1 MHDGRRQPAPPR
13 SVAAGAL
20 EDGAGSATGIWP
32 LAVEDLRF
40 APGGKPL
47 IDGITLQLSP
57 GTRSIAMGPNGA
69 GKSPFLRPLAGPLQP
84 TPRPVHTRGRAAEQR
99 HKRTGGRGG

>member
-47 IDGITLQLSP
+47 IDGIPLQLSP
-57 GTRSIAMGPNGA
+57 GTRSTVMGPTGA
-69 GKSPFLRPLAGPLQP
+69 GQSLFLRPLAALLHP
-84 TPRPVHTRGRAAEQR
+84 TAGGSDERRVGKKCVRKGRIRG
-99 HKRTGGRGG
+99 